1 MHGVSTMED
10 KRSFFS
16 TWFGFSGWNAMSAQT
31 RITTQIMYRVF
42 FLLGL
47 AAIIVGYRTVTRS
60 NPDKTITL
68 TMIAIWYLLF
78 QFILNFIFVEGSR

>member
-42 FLLGL
+42 FLLALQRLLLVTGL
-47 AAIIVGYRTVTRS
+47 SLEAIQAERS
-60 NPDKTITL
+60 H
-68 TMIAIWYLLF
+68 
-78 QFILNFIFVEGSR
+78 